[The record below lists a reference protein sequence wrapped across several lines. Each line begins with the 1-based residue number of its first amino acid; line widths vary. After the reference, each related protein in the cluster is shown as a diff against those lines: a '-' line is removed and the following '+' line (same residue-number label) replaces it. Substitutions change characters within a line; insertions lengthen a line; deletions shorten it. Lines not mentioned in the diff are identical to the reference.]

1 MKKPDNIVFD
11 AKNESYDAFKK
22 RYPTSFSSKNF
33 NVEEIRDIK
42 IEAQP
47 YFKQRFNEIKKQYQE
62 LVEKL
67 EWTNIIYNSNYNF
80 NPIVGENII
89 YTRTRSTIFLAS

>member
-22 RYPTSFSSKNF
+22 VSTSFSSKNF

-47 YFKQRFNEIKKQYQE
+47 YFKQRFNEIKKSMGIGR
-62 LVEKL
+62 K
-67 EWTNIIYNSNYNF
+67 
-80 NPIVGENII
+80 
-89 YTRTRSTIFLAS
+89 TRMD

>member
-1 MKKPDNIVFD
+1 MLKMKVMMLL
-11 AKNESYDAFKK
+11 K

-47 YFKQRFNEIKKQYQE
+47 YFKQRFNEIKTVSRIGRK
-62 LVEKL
+62 
-67 EWTNIIYNSNYNF
+67 
-80 NPIVGENII
+80 
-89 YTRTRSTIFLAS
+89 TRMDSI